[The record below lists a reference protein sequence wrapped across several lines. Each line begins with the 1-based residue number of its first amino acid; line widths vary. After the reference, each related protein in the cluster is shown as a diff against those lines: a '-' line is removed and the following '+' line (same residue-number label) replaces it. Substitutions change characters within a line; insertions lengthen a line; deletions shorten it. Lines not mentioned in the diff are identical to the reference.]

1 MQGLRLAVAVLGLAV
16 AACRPQA
23 QIPSAVSR
31 RTDPELL
38 RSLAVLATNR
48 ASSPSELDD
57 ARRRIDAGQLTLRG
71 YIDRLLASQAF
82 ASDVAPLIILRQ
94 FLSQETL
101 GAPLQLVLSHTSGP
115 HPVYYLREPCGWDDA
130 VPVRPWWIL
139 VEGREDTIRV
149 CPDSYRREQWTIAAP
164 KGEPEISCLSVAG
177 TGQTTGQLCG
187 CGPDLIRCFDSTA
200 RQQELEQSLRDELR
214 GSVEHNV
221 DSDLP
226 LEQIFTSNESFR
238 DRNAEFLMRSYVA
251 ENDRRAPTEAS
262 LRDLATWP
270 TGGRWAAR
278 EDLARGQNAGILTS
292 PQLIHYQLDRRQR
305 MTAIYDVLW
314 CIGADSV
321 GATPEALLSIVGA
334 DLQFESA
341 GWRDLAGRPICTS
354 CHARLDYGLQF
365 FLGFANA
372 NLQAYFVPGLQRA
385 GRGPLYVRDIGD
397 PRGEA
402 ELTPHGFAELAV
414 AQPEFRRCMARD
426 FAEYVLGNRVTP
438 DQIAAVESAMRP
450 SSTSARELM
459 RVALDALVAAWPEQL
474 VASRV
479 TAAAK
484 APDPPGDLH
493 AQLEAHCLDC
503 HDHQAGRPDLAVPRL
518 DRATV
523 VAMLEAVAFGRMP
536 KDTALSEPE
545 RVQFLDEFIGSIW
558 IGADAAAARSY
569 FVDRSVAL
577 PAYRPEVAFA
587 LIHQVAAAT
596 PPTGWRMMENSVRSD
611 VQQVTRGLAAVT
623 GLAAIEACREHHKTR
638 AEIDDCISEAMKL
651 DNLSGRGR

>member
-1 MQGLRLAVAVLGLAV
+1 MQGLRFDVVVLGLLV
-16 AACRPQA
+16 TACRPQT
-23 QIPSAVSR
+23 QIPAAVSR
-31 RTDPELL
+31 RADPELL
-38 RSLAVLATNR
+38 RTLAVLATNR

-57 ARRRIDAGQLTLRG
+57 ARRRIDAGRLTLRE
-71 YIDRLLASQAF
+71 YIDGLLAGQAF
-82 ASDVAPLIILRQ
+82 ASEVAPLIILRQ

-101 GAPLQLVLSHTSGP
+101 GAPLQFVLSHTNGP
-115 HPVYYLREPCGWDDA
+115 HPVYYLREPCAWDDA
-130 VPVRPWWIL
+130 VPVRPWWL
-139 VEGREDTIRV
+139 LFEGREDTIRV
-149 CPDSYRREQWTIAAP
+149 CPDTYRREQWTIDAP
-164 KGEPEISCLSVAG
+164 PGEPEISCLSVAA
-177 TGQTTGQLCG
+177 TVQTTGQPCG

-214 GSVEHNV
+214 GSIEHNV
-221 DSDLP
+221 ASNLP

-262 LRDLATWP
+262 LRELATWP
-270 TGGRWAAR
+270 TGGVWAAR

-365 FLGFANA
+365 FLGFANG
-372 NLQAYFVPGLQRA
+372 NLQAYFVPGLQQP

-402 ELTPHGFAELAV
+402 ELSPNGFAELAV

-426 FAEYVLGNRVTP
+426 FAEYVLGNQVTP
-438 DQIAAVESAMRP
+438 DQIAAVESAMVP

-459 RVALDALVAAWPEQL
+459 RVALNALVAAWPEHS
-474 VASRV
+474 VAPRV
-479 TAAAK
+479 TAAAR
-484 APDPPGDLH
+484 APETAGDLH

-503 HDHQAGRPDLAVPRL
+503 HDHQAGRPDLAVPKL
-518 DRATV
+518 DRPTV

-545 RVQFLDEFIGSIW
+545 RVQFLDNFIGSIW
-558 IGADAAAARSY
+558 VGADAAAARNY

-587 LIHQVAAAT
+587 LIHHVAEAT

-623 GLAAIEACREHHKTR
+623 GLAAIEACREHHKAR
-638 AEIDDCISEAMKL
+638 AEIDHCISEAMKL